1 MQVGLIGLNH
11 QTATVEQREKL
22 YISEV
27 NQDLFMSEA
36 KALGVY
42 EIVMLSTCGRFEIYY
57 VTAAEKFDHIT
68 AMLQTKLAEPIA
80 GTSALYYNKSGVDAV
95 NHLFK
100 VTSGL
105 DSVVLG
111 EDQILGQV
119 KNAIASATEKGFSGK
134 ILNKLFRVSVSFSKR
149 IKTELKISQTPLS
162 LSYIAVKKL
171 RAKNYLSKDTIITM
185 VGLGK
190 MGGLAIK
197 YLFEA
202 PFKTIY
208 VSVRHPENL
217 PIEILTHERVR
228 IVPFEERYTFI
239 AKSNLIISSTAAPHT
254 VIRKSNLK
262 GVMPNTLFVD
272 LAVPRDIDE
281 TLAHNPNITIWDV
294 DALKEVSDENY
305 QKRFELISKVEAMIF
320 DEVHAFVKWIESTKV
335 DDLLSAWH
343 KQIETIK
350 EGAMDTLERKLHTDS
365 DADYAII
372 DKIMT
377 SSLKQMIKQP
387 LENLKTMENSEK
399 REVYIAV
406 LKELFGYEG

>member
-22 YISEV
+22 YINET

-36 KALGVY
+36 RALGTY
-42 EIVMLSTCGRFEIYY
+42 EIVMLLTCGRFEVYY
-57 VTAAEKFDHIT
+57 VAAASEFERIT
-68 AMLQTKLAEPIA
+68 ATLHSKLAGPVS
-80 GTSALYYNKSGVDAV
+80 GTSALFYTKEGVDAV

-162 LSYIAVKKL
+162 LSYIAVKKV
-171 RAKNYLSKDTIITM
+171 RAKNHLTKDTIITM

-217 PIEILTHERVR
+217 PLDILTHERVR
-228 IVPFEERYTFI
+228 IVPFEERYDCI
-239 AKSNLIISSTAAPHT
+239 AKSHLVISSTAAPHT
-254 VIRKSNLK
+254 VIRKDNLK
-262 GVMPNTLFVD
+262 GLMPNALFID
-272 LAVPRDIDE
+272 LAVPRDIEESLYPLSD
-281 TLAHNPNITIWDV
+281 ITVWDV

-320 DEVHAFVKWIESTKV
+320 DEVHAFVKWVEATKV

-343 KQIETIK
+343 KQIDTIK
-350 EGAMDTLERKLHTDS
+350 EDAMDTLGRKLQTES
-365 DADYAII
+365 DADYAMI
-372 DKIMT
+372 DKIVT
-377 SSLKQMIKQP
+377 SSLKQMIKRP

-399 REVYIAV
+399 REAYITV